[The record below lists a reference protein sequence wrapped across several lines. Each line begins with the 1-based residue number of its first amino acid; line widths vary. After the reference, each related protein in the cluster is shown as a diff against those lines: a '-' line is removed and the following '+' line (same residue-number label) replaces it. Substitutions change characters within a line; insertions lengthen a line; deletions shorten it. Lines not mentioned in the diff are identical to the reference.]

1 MWVWFLI
8 ACGLTLVVN
17 VKLAIVFAL
26 QVITMQ
32 VIKYIDPPN
41 IQLFFLSCHS
51 IWAFVCFKVDEKV
64 GAFFLAVVSI
74 VYIVYVLGYIP
85 QQPKV
90 IAAEILFV
98 LGLAFGGV
106 YGNGSGILARDY
118 VSKHSHRHHN
128 SVFHRWRD
136 SQASKSS
143 DKMGSQ

>member
-8 ACGLTLVVN
+8 ACGLATVVN
-17 VKLAIVFAL
+17 VKLAAVFAL
-26 QVITMQ
+26 QVISMQ
-32 VIKYIDPPN
+32 VIKYVDPPN

-51 IWAFVCFKVDEKV
+51 LWAFVCFKIDERV

-85 QQPKV
+85 QHPKV
-90 IAAEILFV
+90 VVAEILFV

-118 VSKHSHRHHN
+118 VSKRSHRRDN
-128 SVFHRWRD
+128 SVLLRWRNYSD
-136 SQASKSS
+136 SKNS
-143 DKMGSQ
+143 DKMGS